1 MSRLIDPMPAAWRE
15 RAEDLALLLLRL
27 GFGGIMIYG
36 HGWAKLTGF
45 GEIAAEFPD
54 PLGAGPATSLGLAV
68 FAEVFCAAA
77 VVLGLLT
84 RWTLL
89 PLIVTMVVA
98 VFVVH
103 ADDPFRR
110 QELGLLYLVA
120 FVVLWLK
127 GPGRWS
133 IDARLRRSRSVTD

>member
-1 MSRLIDPMPAAWRE
+1 MERLIDPIPASWRG

-27 GFGGIMIYG
+27 GFGGVMIYG

-45 GEIAAEFPD
+45 GERAAGFPD
-54 PLGAGPATSLGLAV
+54 PLGVGTATSLGLAV

-84 RWTLL
+84 RWAVL
-89 PLIVTMVVA
+89 PLVVTMIVA

-133 IDARLRRSRSVTD
+133 IDARLRRLRSVTD